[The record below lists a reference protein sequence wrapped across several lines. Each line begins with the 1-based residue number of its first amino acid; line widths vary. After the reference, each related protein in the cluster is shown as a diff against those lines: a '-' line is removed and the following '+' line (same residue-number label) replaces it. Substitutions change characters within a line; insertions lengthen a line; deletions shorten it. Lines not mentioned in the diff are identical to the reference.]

1 MIYVVGLDGYLTADE
16 VAILV
21 AYNEARAATFARLAA
36 DPGVSDEAR
45 ARCRSL
51 SAWRHDRVVVL
62 SKEAREAE
70 RVEADDAKPGEVLS
84 ALDRWRRGARGRGKR
99 LRLPASDTR

>member
-1 MIYVVGLDGYLTADE
+1 MIPVGGLDGYLTADE
-16 VAILV
+16 VAVLV
-21 AYNEARAATFARLAA
+21 AYNEARAAMFAGLAA

-51 SAWRHDRVVVL
+51 SAWRHERVVVL
-62 SKEAREAE
+62 SKEAREA
-70 RVEADDAKPGEVLS
+70 DDAEAGEVLS

-99 LRLPASDTR
+99 LRLPASDRR